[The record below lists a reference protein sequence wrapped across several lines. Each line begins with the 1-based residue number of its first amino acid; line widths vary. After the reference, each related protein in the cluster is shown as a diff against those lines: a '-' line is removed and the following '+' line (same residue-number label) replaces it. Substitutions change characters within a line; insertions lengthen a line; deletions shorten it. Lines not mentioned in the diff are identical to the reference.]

1 MKEGFLVKKR
11 IICLILCMLFSF
23 CAFSAL
29 ASDNIVFEM
38 KDDVL
43 YIRGEGVLDYIPADK
58 YEEYSNMLA
67 CAREIV
73 VEEGI
78 TEINGTFSNYT
89 MLKKITLPV
98 SLKKIGI
105 YTFRGCIGLKTVF
118 IPDNGM
124 IIEGGA
130 FERCTSLEK
139 IYIPQ

>member
-89 MLKKITLPV
+89 PLLPRLPLPISINFPATATTSAATAWQKI
-98 SLKKIGI
+98 
-105 YTFRGCIGLKTVF
+105 
-118 IPDNGM
+118 
-124 IIEGGA
+124 
-130 FERCTSLEK
+130 
-139 IYIPQ
+139 